1 MTRLV
6 VATGNA
12 GKLAELRQLLAGL
25 PLELL
30 AQSELGIG
38 DVAETGASFVENAL
52 IKARHASAAS
62 GLPAL
67 ADDSGLLV
75 DALKGAPGLHTARF
89 AGPQAT
95 ATDNIAKLL
104 DELDNVR
111 EASRGAHF
119 HCVLALLR
127 HPEDPA
133 PLIASGSWHGRI
145 LEAPQGDGGFG
156 YDPVFFDPEYGM
168 SAAEMPAEIK
178 NRISH
183 RGRALAALRAQLA
196 ESAGVATENR

>member
-12 GKLAELRQLLAGL
+12 GKLVELHELLAGL
-25 PLELL
+25 PVELVT
-30 AQSELGIG
+30 QSELGIA
-38 DVAETGASFVENAL
+38 DIAETGRSFVENAL

-75 DALKGAPGLHTARF
+75 DSLHGAPGLHTARF

-95 ATDNIAKLL
+95 AADNIAKLL
-104 DELDNVR
+104 DELRNVP

-145 LEAPQGDGGFG
+145 LTAPRGTGGFG
-156 YDPVFFDPEYGM
+156 YDPVFFDPTHGL
-168 SAAEMPAEIK
+168 SAAEMPAELK

-183 RGRALAALRAQLA
+183 RGRALAALRAELEA
-196 ESAGVATENR
+196 LPL